1 MRCASLQLFLETG
14 LCTSE
19 RDLAIFSTRNLSPDF
34 SFILRTPSHGRCDGW
49 AKVLPDSDPRRLAIH
64 LLWIRRAEV
73 AKKLNV
79 ARNGSM
85 SLPTAG
91 QSTCTGRFL
100 SPLHACLSLNTWQ
113 VKPDSTGSGLT
124 RGGYG
129 RRRGDARSD
138 PKCLNLCVHCMCGC
152 SNLPSH
158 RSFPSIPLSLFLSFT
173 LSLFLLSKVTVILVV
188 CSQAWIA
195 TLFCGRTMWGS

>member
-1 MRCASLQLFLETG
+1 MEDVMDEPRCCRIAT
-14 LCTSE
+14 
-19 RDLAIFSTRNLSPDF
+19 LAVSP
-34 SFILRTPSHGRCDGW
+34 SICCG
-49 AKVLPDSDPRRLAIH
+49 SDVQKWPRS
-64 LLWIRRAEV
+64 
-73 AKKLNV
+73 
-79 ARNGSM
+79 SM
-85 SLPTAG
+85 LHVMEACFPTAG

-158 RSFPSIPLSLFLSFT
+158 RSFPSIPLSLFLSLT